1 MLLGR
6 CSEMPRLALLIECWE
21 NLTNKR
27 TTRKTKT
34 KTMTNTFRE
43 HLQRATFE
51 IFYLRDMWSE
61 WWENMTMTNKIRKTN
76 TKTMMMTKAFR
87 EHHQRGI
94 FEDFR
99 KYPQMAI
106 SEKFWVWLL
115 IHCFEFKPFQTK
127 LIWVWFGFAMFLLL
141 PFLIFLHCDMHNA

>member
-1 MLLGR
+1 MAGAQ
-6 CSEMPRLALLIECWE
+6 MQHT
-21 NLTNKR
+21 NTDLTNKR

-51 IFYLRDMWSE
+51 IFDLWDMWSE

-115 IHCFEFKPFQTK
+115 IHCFEFRPFQTK
-127 LIWVWFGFAMFLLL
+127 LIWVWPNFTISIKFHNFGQISKSWNTL
-141 PFLIFLHCDMHNA
+141 NTWNTWS